1 MVFTEPCLRG
11 AATLRL
17 TTFGI
22 PTLSLMGLYVTLS
35 VTDTERNNA
44 LHYFE
49 CRVLFIAMLSV
60 IMLSVVMLNV
70 VAPFKIVLRSFLRK
84 GRLNDQE
91 IT

>member
-1 MVFTEPCLRG
+1 MVFTEFCLRG

-17 TTFGI
+17 TTFDI

-35 VTDTERNNA
+35 ITDTSRNNA
-44 LHYFE
+44 PHYSK

-60 IMLSVVMLNV
+60 IMLSVVMLGV

-84 GRLNDQE
+84 GCLSDAE